1 MTDVRKKTCFIS
13 GKFNVLHPGH
23 LRLFRHAKEI
33 ADKLVVGVYVNS
45 FAGEGEILVSDTER
59 LEGVKANMWVDEV
72 FLVDDLEESIRNLK
86 PEIVLKGKEHERNF
100 NLEKQVVEQVGGVL
114 KFAGGDTR
122 LSASAL
128 IKGEQN
134 SGTGVGHQGRDFL
147 KRHDCDPMLLG
158 EFIQSFEAQRVLV
171 VGDLMV
177 DQYIDCH
184 PLGMSAEDP
193 TVVVSPFADR
203 AFLGGAGIIAAHAA
217 KLSGDATLLSV
228 CGEDA
233 VGQQAARD
241 LEAVGVNTVLCVDSD
256 RPTTLKKRYRASGK
270 TLLRVNELRDHQ
282 IDRGMAE
289 KLFEAAK
296 NHLSETDVLIFAD
309 FSYGVLSDELIDEI
323 LNAAKGRDLIL
334 AADSQSSS
342 QIGDISRFKNVTL
355 LSPTEREARLAVR
368 DNKSGLIGISEKLRE
383 VTNAQYIP
391 ITLASEGV
399 FLHRPEAIGGEWT
412 DDQVPALNL
421 NPADVSGAGDA
432 FLVSTALAL
441 AVGADIWS
449 SIFIGSVAS
458 ACQVARIGNVPLSR
472 NELLTKVQ
480 T

>member
-1 MTDVRKKTCFIS
+1 MTDARKKTCFIS

-33 ADKLVVGVYVNS
+33 ADRLVVGVYVNS
-45 FAGEGEILVSDTER
+45 FGGEGEILVPEKER
-59 LEGVKANMWVDEV
+59 LEGVRANVWVDEV

-122 LSASAL
+122 LSASTL
-128 IKGEQN
+128 IKAEQN
-134 SGTGVGHQGRDFL
+134 SETGVGHQGRDFL
-147 KRHDCDPMLLG
+147 KRHDCNSLRLG
-158 EFIQSFEAQRVLV
+158 EFIQSFEGQRVLV
-171 VGDLMV
+171 VGDLIV
-177 DQYIDCH
+177 DQYVDCH

-193 TVVVSPFADR
+193 TVVVSPFAER
-203 AFLGGAGIIAAHAA
+203 TFLGGAGIIAAHAA
-217 KLSGDATLLSV
+217 KLSGEAKLLSV
-228 CGEDA
+228 CGNDA
-233 VGQQAARD
+233 VGQQVTRD
-241 LEAVGVNTVLCVDSD
+241 LEAAGVNTVLCVDSD
-256 RPTTLKKRYRASGK
+256 RPTTLKTRYRASGK
-270 TLLRVNELRDHQ
+270 TLLRVNDLRDHQ
-282 IDRGMAE
+282 IDGGTAE

-323 LNAAKGRDLIL
+323 LNVAKGRDLIV

-368 DNKSGLIGISEKLRE
+368 DNKSGLIGISEKLRD
-383 VTNAQYIP
+383 VTNAKYIP
-391 ITLASEGV
+391 ITLASDGV

-421 NPADVSGAGDA
+421 NPVDVSGAGDA

-449 SIFIGSVAS
+449 SIF
-458 ACQVARIGNVPLSR
+458 LSG
-472 NELLTKVQ
+472 Q
-480 T
+480 

>member
-1 MTDVRKKTCFIS
+1 MNIAKSHVACFIPLL
-13 GKFNVLHPGH
+13 KDH
-23 LRLFRHAKEI
+23 L
-33 ADKLVVGVYVNS
+33 
-45 FAGEGEILVSDTER
+45 
-59 LEGVKANMWVDEV
+59 
-72 FLVDDLEESIRNLK
+72 
-86 PEIVLKGKEHERNF
+86 P
-100 NLEKQVVEQVGGVL
+100 
-114 KFAGGDTR
+114 
-122 LSASAL
+122 
-128 IKGEQN
+128 
-134 SGTGVGHQGRDFL
+134 
-147 KRHDCDPMLLG
+147 
-158 EFIQSFEAQRVLV
+158 
-171 VGDLMV
+171 
-177 DQYIDCH
+177 
-184 PLGMSAEDP
+184 
-193 TVVVSPFADR
+193 
-203 AFLGGAGIIAAHAA
+203 
-217 KLSGDATLLSV
+217 
-228 CGEDA
+228 
-233 VGQQAARD
+233 
-241 LEAVGVNTVLCVDSD
+241 
-256 RPTTLKKRYRASGK
+256 
-270 TLLRVNELRDHQ
+270 
-282 IDRGMAE
+282 
-289 KLFEAAK
+289 
-296 NHLSETDVLIFAD
+296 ETDVLIFAD

-383 VTNAQYIP
+383 VTNAKYIP

-472 NELLTKVQ
+472 SELLTKVQ